1 MAKIQKSFVF
11 VAFDATLNAT
21 KNAQNL
27 FCVAKNV
34 AKRKEPN

>member
-21 KNAQNL
+21 KSAQNT
-27 FCVAKNV
+27 FCVAEIV
-34 AKRKEPN
+34 AKN